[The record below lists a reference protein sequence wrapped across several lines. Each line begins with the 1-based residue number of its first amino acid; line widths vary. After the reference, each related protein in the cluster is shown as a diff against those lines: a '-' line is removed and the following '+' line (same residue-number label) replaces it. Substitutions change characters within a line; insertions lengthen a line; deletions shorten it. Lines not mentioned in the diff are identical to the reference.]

1 MPEKDPFAEREA
13 RLSSDDL
20 SIFTSDLYGFWM
32 MGRCVPST
40 CSIDDVNVGFV
51 NFLAE
56 LAEWLESQELS
67 GINLPDV
74 TFQALNCHTEE
85 EGGTKDSFLFLN
97 SKNNIFLVKLEAG
110 DYGYIA
116 VLVFFGILILIGTI
130 SDVLLNIFHLDFQS
144 EKFVQVFTS
153 MRKYIC
159 TLLIKFNVLQI
170 VQGFSAYTNTLRVF
184 STETV
189 SPDSLESIN
198 GIRFLSIS
206 WVIVGHCYN
215 MYDCMMYFLN
225 QIKCRTLITGMLLTE
240 WD

>member
-56 LAEWLESQELS
+56 LAEWLESHELS

-97 SKNNIFLVKLEAG
+97 SKNIIFFSQIRGWGLWLYRCLG
-110 DYGYIA
+110 
-116 VLVFFGILILIGTI
+116 
-130 SDVLLNIFHLDFQS
+130 LLRDIDLDRHHQ
-144 EKFVQVFTS
+144 
-153 MRKYIC
+153 
-159 TLLIKFNVLQI
+159 
-170 VQGFSAYTNTLRVF
+170 
-184 STETV
+184 
-189 SPDSLESIN
+189 
-198 GIRFLSIS
+198 
-206 WVIVGHCYN
+206 
-215 MYDCMMYFLN
+215 
-225 QIKCRTLITGMLLTE
+225 
-240 WD
+240 